1 MKNVNYLNCLVSM
14 ITYDVI
20 CRRDVKSRIVVA
32 KAAFTEMRTP
42 FTSQEDLHL
51 RKKVVKRYVWN
62 IALYGAE
69 TWMLRKVRHQY
80 L

>member
-1 MKNVNYLNCLVSM
+1 VKNVNYLNYLGSM

-20 CRRDVKSRIVVA
+20 CRRDIKSKIVVA

-42 FTSQEDLHL
+42 FTSQEDLQL
-51 RKKVVKRYVWN
+51 RKKVVKRYVWSSV
-62 IALYGAE
+62 LYGAE
-69 TWMLRKVRHQY
+69 TWTLRKVHHKH

>member
-1 MKNVNYLNCLVSM
+1 VKNVTYLNYFGSI
-14 ITYDVI
+14 ITNDVI
-20 CRRDVKSRIVVA
+20 CRRDIKSSIVMA

-42 FTSQEDLHL
+42 LMNQEDLHS
-51 RKKVVKRYVWN
+51 RKKVVKRYVWS

-69 TWMLRKVRHQY
+69 IWTLRKVHHKY

>member
-1 MKNVNYLNCLVSM
+1 M

-20 CRRDVKSRIVVA
+20 CRRDIKSRIVLA

-42 FTSQEDLHL
+42 FTNQGDLRL
-51 RKKVVKRYVWN
+51 RKKVVKRYVWS

-69 TWMLRKVRHQY
+69 TWTVRKYITIICKVFKY
-80 L
+80 GAGE

>member
-1 MKNVNYLNCLVSM
+1 VKNVNYLNYFGSI

-20 CRRDVKSRIVVA
+20 CRRDIKSRIVVA

-51 RKKVVKRYVWN
+51 RKKVVKCYVWN

-69 TWMLRKVRHQY
+69 T
-80 L
+80 